1 MKIKFEQEKIKP
13 SATRTMGFGEDEDD
27 LIPDLEVSSTSN
39 FKANADVKIRAQNS
53 SQNNMSPKN

>member
-1 MKIKFEQEKIKP
+1 
-13 SATRTMGFGEDEDD
+13 MGFGEDDDD